1 LENTDFKVQLSN
13 CLHVRVFSVRLFAPP
28 CVDMSVCP
36 SVCMDEDAWLS
47 LHGDIYTFWLKITK
61 KLKRNCLILNV
72 LSRMEFETQLFVQS
86 AHILLYVWFCRR
98 FFAFAWYT
106 KPWRYFN

>member
-1 LENTDFKVQLSN
+1 
-13 CLHVRVFSVRLFAPP
+13 
-28 CVDMSVCP
+28 
-36 SVCMDEDAWLS
+36 
-47 LHGDIYTFWLKITK
+47 
-61 KLKRNCLILNV
+61 
-72 LSRMEFETQLFVQS
+72 MEFETQLFVQS